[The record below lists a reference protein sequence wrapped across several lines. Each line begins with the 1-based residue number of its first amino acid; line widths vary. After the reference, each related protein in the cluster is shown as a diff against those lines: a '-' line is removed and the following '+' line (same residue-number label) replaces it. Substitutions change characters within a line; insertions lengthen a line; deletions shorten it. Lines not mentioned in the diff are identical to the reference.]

1 MSYAAYQSTA
11 AAHAPAEVRAD
22 FIRKTYAHLGGA
34 ILACTALCAALMKSS
49 FGENLAISMMNNWWL
64 ALGAFMIAGW
74 VAERWA
80 SSGGSEAKQYMGL
93 GLYVVAESIILLPIL
108 FIADRFFPGQN
119 LIATAGIL
127 TGIVFSGLTAT
138 VFMTKKDF
146 SFMGQALSIATFAAM
161 GFIVVSMLFGF
172 SLGSLFSAA
181 MVVLAAGYILY
192 YTSNVLQHYPI
203 GSHVAAS
210 LALFSAVAL
219 LFWYILQLVMT
230 FAGDD

>member
-1 MSYAAYQSTA
+1 MSYAAYQNTA

-22 FIRKTYAHLGGA
+22 FVRKTYAHLGGA
-34 ILACTALCAALMKSS
+34 ILACTALCAALMKST
-49 FGENLAISMMNNWWL
+49 FGENLAVSLMNNWFL
-64 ALGAFMIAGW
+64 TLGAFMVAGW

-80 SSGGSEAKQYMGL
+80 SSGGSEGKQYLGL
-93 GLYVVAESIILLPIL
+93 GLYVVAEAIILLPML
-108 FIADRFFPGQN
+108 FIADRAFPGEN
-119 LIATAGIL
+119 VIGTAGLL
-127 TGIVFSGLTAT
+127 TGVVFSGLTAT

-146 SFMGQALSIATFAAM
+146 SFMGQALSVASFAAL
-161 GFIVVSMLFGF
+161 GFILVSMLFGF
-172 SLGSLFSAA
+172 SLGNLFSAG

-192 YTSNVLQHYPI
+192 YTSNVMQHYPI

-219 LFWYILQLVMT
+219 LFWYILRLVMA

>member
-11 AAHAPAEVRAD
+11 AAHAPADIRAD

-49 FGENLAISMMNNWWL
+49 FGEKLAFSLMNNWL
-64 ALGAFMIAGW
+64 LTLGAFIVAGW

-80 SSGGSEAKQYMGL
+80 SSGGSASKQYLGL
-93 GLYVVAESIILLPIL
+93 GLYVVAQAIILLPIL
-108 FIADRFFPGQN
+108 FIADRAFPGEN
-119 LIATAGIL
+119 VIGTAGIL
-127 TGIVFSGLTAT
+127 TGVVFSGLTAT

-146 SFMGQALSIATFAAM
+146 SFVGQALSIASFAAL
-161 GFIVVSMLFGF
+161 GFILVSMLFGF
-172 SLGSLFSAA
+172 SLGSFFSSA

-192 YTSNVLQHYPI
+192 YTSNILRHYPI

-219 LFWYILQLVMT
+219 LFFYILQLVMS